1 MLSEKNLNSTSFR
14 EQLISWLDAVS
25 RPVGIRDYGATPTEH
40 DIIAAKEWQA
50 ILWRD
55 GWAGLSWPLNFGG
68 KNLPPVEQAIF
79 AEEVAK
85 RDLPRQLNI
94 VSHDLVGPVLIEY
107 GSEEQKSFHLTP
119 ILSGESIWCQL
130 FSEPNAGSDLAN
142 IMTTASRVDD
152 GWILNGQKVWT
163 SGAHYSDYGLLL
175 ARTGGSA
182 DSYRGLT
189 CFVLPMHRDGV
200 TVRPLKQMDGE
211 TKFNEV
217 FFDDVKLFD
226 SDILGEVGKG
236 WKVAMSTLGRERL
249 SLAAQSTI
257 IFDKIGA
264 LSQIVSKD
272 ETSIGKFMSLS
283 LVDVWARTYML
294 RLTWLRSFASQ
305 ENAWLS
311 QIVKLTASDI
321 QKSLGDVG
329 SSIEGSTSMLLS
341 DDSFMSKHVL
351 YAVGTSIA
359 GGTSEIQKNIVA
371 ERILGMPK

>member
-1 MLSEKNLNSTSFR
+1 
-14 EQLISWLDAVS
+14 
-25 RPVGIRDYGATPTEH
+25 
-40 DIIAAKEWQA
+40 
-50 ILWRD
+50 
-55 GWAGLSWPLNFGG
+55 
-68 KNLPPVEQAIF
+68 
-79 AEEVAK
+79 
-85 RDLPRQLNI
+85 
-94 VSHDLVGPVLIEY
+94 
-107 GSEEQKSFHLTP
+107 
-119 ILSGESIWCQL
+119 
-130 FSEPNAGSDLAN
+130 
-142 IMTTASRVDD
+142 
-152 GWILNGQKVWT
+152 
-163 SGAHYSDYGLLL
+163 
-175 ARTGGSA
+175 
-182 DSYRGLT
+182 
-189 CFVLPMHRDGV
+189 
-200 TVRPLKQMDGE
+200 MDGE

-226 SDILGEVGKG
+226 SDILGEVGNG